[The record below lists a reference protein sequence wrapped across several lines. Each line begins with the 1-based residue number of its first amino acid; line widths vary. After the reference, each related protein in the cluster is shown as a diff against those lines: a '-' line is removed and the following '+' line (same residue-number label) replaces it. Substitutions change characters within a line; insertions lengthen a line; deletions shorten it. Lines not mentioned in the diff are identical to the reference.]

1 MPPPHPPVGRN
12 LFNQRNKKD
21 VVVSNGGGISNTIT
35 CQVCKKSKPKSQYA
49 NRQLQKVSD
58 TIRNH
63 LRSLKD
69 PKATCMTCTSQQTT
83 ELNCVICDKRKGLDK
98 FAKAQRKNPATARC
112 KICVEYHLAHEADDT
127 PPDSDDYHESNSDSD
142 SNSES
147 EDFDDPNMTSNKTK
161 DVKKAKVRRGVAGAS
176 TSGAQDENARPK
188 YAALDDDEGSGV
200 GGPASL
206 ASEDGDNDWTPVK
219 SAGARATRTRTS
231 ADVRG
236 PLPEL
241 SAAPSSTASSTYGRS
256 SKTKK
261 GGWAK
266 APKVPNGKA
275 AKGQEIMYGQTV
287 AQETDEWTK
296 YSRDLASRREAP
308 KNFTKK
314 NRQQHHIDTYRSDD
328 DEQ

>member
-21 VVVSNGGGISNTIT
+21 VVVSNGDVIPNTIT
-35 CQVCKKSKPKSQYA
+35 CHVCKKSKPKSQYA
-49 NRQLQKVSD
+49 NRQLQKVSNN
-58 TIRNH
+58 IHNPYAPAG
-63 LRSLKD
+63 RSLKD

-83 ELNCVICDKRKGLDK
+83 ELTCVICDKRKGLDK

-112 KICVEYHLAHEADDT
+112 QICVEYHLAHEADDT
-127 PPDSDDYHESNSDSD
+127 PPDSDDYSESNSDS
-142 SNSES
+142 EP
-147 EDFDDPNMTSNKTK
+147 EDFDDPNRTSNTTK
-161 DVKKAKVRRGVAGAS
+161 GVGKGKDRRG
-176 TSGAQDENARPK
+176 
-188 YAALDDDEGSGV
+188 
-200 GGPASL
+200 PAPL
-206 ASEDGDNDWTPVK
+206 ETEDGDNDWAPVQ
-219 SAGARATRTRTS
+219 SAGAGATRTLTS

-261 GGWAK
+261 GWAK
-266 APKVPNGKA
+266 APKVQNGKP

-296 YSRDLASRREAP
+296 YSQDLAKRREAP

-314 NRQQHHIDTYRSDD
+314 NRQQHHIDTYHSDD
-328 DEQ
+328 DEQWDG